1 VTTLFLMIVTVLA
14 LVIAGFFLPL
24 LWIAAAII
32 VVLGIL
38 YMVRMGRDAAEGDR
52 AR

>member
-1 VTTLFLMIVTVLA
+1 MTTLFLLIVAVTG
-14 LVIAGFFLPL
+14 LVIVGFFLPL
-24 LWIAAAII
+24 LWIVAGVL

-38 YMVRMGRDAAEGDR
+38 YIVRMGRDAAEGDG

>member
-1 VTTLFLMIVTVLA
+1 MSILFLLIVAVIA
-14 LVIAGFFLPL
+14 LVIVGFFMPL
-24 LWIAAAII
+24 LWIAAGVI

-38 YMVRMGRDAAEGDR
+38 YMVRMARDAAEGDR

>member
-1 VTTLFLMIVTVLA
+1 VTTLFLLIVAVIA
-14 LVIAGFFLPL
+14 LVIVGFFLPV
-24 LWIAAAII
+24 LWIVAGAI

-38 YMVRMGRDAAEGDR
+38 YTVRMGRDAAEGDR